1 MIVRDFSILLEP
13 VNTTASKKD
22 VSLVSGYNAYAQYI
36 EHVMKTQKKELVSNM
51 NLGTEYFTYI
61 FGTNDRGV
69 MEENLSAYVEAA
81 IPKLADVK
89 VRLTEQYENEMFFNV
104 TFTFFDGIK
113 IQKNISCSIE
123 VPL

>member
-51 NLGTEYFTYI
+51 NIGTDYFTYI

>member
-1 MIVRDFSILLEP
+1 
-13 VNTTASKKD
+13 
-22 VSLVSGYNAYAQYI
+22 
-36 EHVMKTQKKELVSNM
+36 
-51 NLGTEYFTYI
+51 
-61 FGTNDRGV
+61 

>member
-51 NLGTEYFTYI
+51 NLGTDYFTYI